1 VQLADNPAQLARGL
15 RDVNRNS
22 GHKHRL
28 GC

>member
-1 VQLADNPAQLARGL
+1 VQLADDPAQVPRGL

-22 GHKHRL
+22 RNKHRL